1 MEPVAEWGVALVVG
15 VGWVVEDW
23 VVANSY
29 RPVDRGQGFLLPPDM
44 AEWLPPGHLVW
55 FLIDAVEE
63 LDTSAFHAG
72 RVRVGQGRAGFDPDM
87 LVTLLMYA
95 YANKVRSSRQI
106 ERLCVTDV
114 AFRVICAQDVPDHTT
129 IARFRA
135 EHEDGFAELFTRVLV
150 LCAQAGMGRVGVVA
164 IDGTKIAA
172 NASLGANRKEE
183 WLREQAAKQ
192 AAAIVA
198 EAAATDAAEDEE
210 FGDRRG
216 DELPEKFA
224 DRSGRRERIR
234 KALDEIGKQTGQA
247 GRDDAADRA
256 RVEEYLARVEAGE
269 AVPGKPPA
277 GTDLVRLHA
286 ARLARAEARLA
297 AAGAGAGA
305 GNREA
310 RNTARRH
317 LREARRDLTA
327 AEAAAAAGT
336 ADREGASARRRRRRG
351 DPAPVANTSDP
362 DSRKMSTRC
371 GGIIQGFN
379 AQLAVTDDHLILAT
393 ALTQDTNDYH
403 CFEPMTNAVITATE
417 HITRSDQLGTILAD
431 AGYWSEH
438 NLTLNGPDRL
448 IAPGKHRD
456 ITRDA
461 RDRPAQGPPPPEATP
476 GEQMQHR
483 IRTPEGHTTYKRR
496 SATVE
501 TVIGHLKDQTGL
513 RRFSRRGLKAAAS
526 ELTLAATVINLLKL
540 RNHTLQPAT

>member
-1 MEPVAEWGVALVVG
+1 MF
-15 VGWVVEDW
+15 EDW

-44 AEWLPPGHLVW
+44 AEWLPPDHLVW
-55 FLIDAVEE
+55 FLIDTVKE
-63 LDTSAFHAG
+63 LDTSVLHAG
-72 RVRVGQGRAGFDPDM
+72 RVRAGQGRAGFDPDM
-87 LVTLLMYA
+87 LITLLLYA

-106 ERLCVTDV
+106 ERLCTTDV

-135 EHEDGFAELFTRVLV
+135 VHEEAFADLFARVLV
-150 LCAQAGMGRVGVVA
+150 LCAQAGMGRVGIVA

-172 NASLGANRKEE
+172 NASLGANRSQK
-183 WLREQAAKQ
+183 WLREQ

-216 DELPEKFA
+216 DELPREFA

-234 KALDEIGKQTGQA
+234 QALDEIGKQTEQA
-247 GRDDAADRA
+247 ERDDAADRA
-256 RVEEYLARVEAGE
+256 RVEEYLRRVEAGE
-269 AVPGKPPA
+269 AVAGRPPA
-277 GTDLVRLHA
+277 GTDLVRLHR
-286 ARLARAEARLA
+286 ARLARAEAGLA
-297 AAGAGAGA
+297 AAAPKTDAH
-305 GNREA
+305 
-310 RNTARRH
+310 NTARRL
-317 LREARRDLTA
+317 LREARRDLVA
-327 AEAAAAAGT
+327 AKAEAASGT
-336 ADREGASARRRRRRG
+336 ADLEGASAKQRRRRG

-362 DSRKMSTRC
+362 DSRKMSTRS

-379 AQLAVTDDHLILAT
+379 AQLAVADDHLILAT
-393 ALTQDTNDYH
+393 ALTQDANDYH

-417 HITRSDQLGTILAD
+417 HIRRSDELGTILAD

-476 GEQMQHR
+476 IERMRHR
-483 IRTPEGHTTYKRR
+483 LRTPEGHATYKRR

>member
-1 MEPVAEWGVALVVG
+1 
-15 VGWVVEDW
+15 
-23 VVANSY
+23 
-29 RPVDRGQGFLLPPDM
+29 
-44 AEWLPPGHLVW
+44 
-55 FLIDAVEE
+55 
-63 LDTSAFHAG
+63 
-72 RVRVGQGRAGFDPDM
+72 
-87 LVTLLMYA
+87 
-95 YANKVRSSRQI
+95 
-106 ERLCVTDV
+106 
-114 AFRVICAQDVPDHTT
+114 
-129 IARFRA
+129 
-135 EHEDGFAELFTRVLV
+135 VLV
-150 LCAQAGMGRVGVVA
+150 LCAQAGMGRVGIVA

-183 WLREQAAKQ
+183 WLREQAAK
-192 AAAIVA
+192 IVA
-198 EAAATDAAEDEE
+198 EAAAVDAAEDAEH
-210 FGDRRG
+210 GDRRG
-216 DELPEKFA
+216 DELPPKFS
-224 DRSGRRERIR
+224 DPSGRRERIR
-234 KALDEIGKQTGQA
+234 QALDEIGKQTEQIDA
-247 GRDDAADRA
+247 ADAADRA

-269 AVPGKPPA
+269 AVAGRPPA

-286 ARLARAEARLA
+286 ARLARAEAGLA
-297 AAGAGAGA
+297 AAAPKTNAH
-305 GNREA
+305 
-310 RNTARRH
+310 NTARRL
-317 LREARRDLTA
+317 LREARRDLVA
-327 AEAAAAAGT
+327 AEAAAGT
-336 ADREGASARRRRRRG
+336 ADLEGASAKQRRRRG

-393 ALTQDTNDYH
+393 ALTQDANDYH
-403 CFEPMTNAVITATE
+403 CFEPMTCAVITATE
-417 HITRSDQLGTILAD
+417 HIGRSDQLGTILAD

>member
-1 MEPVAEWGVALVVG
+1 LEDFLQMVPVAKWGVALAVG
-15 VGWVVEDW
+15 VGWLFEDW

-29 RPVDRGQGFLLPPDM
+29 RRVDRGQGFLLPPDM
-44 AEWLPPGHLVW
+44 AEWLPADHLVW
-55 FLIDAVEE
+55 FVIDAVKE
-63 LDTSAFHAG
+63 LDTSVLHVG
-72 RVRVGQGRAGFDPDM
+72 RVRAGQGRAGFDPDM

-106 ERLCVTDV
+106 ERLCTTDV

-135 EHEDGFAELFTRVLV
+135 EHEDAFADLFTRVLV
-150 LCAQAGMGRVGVVA
+150 LCAQAGMGRVGIVA

-172 NASLGANRKEE
+172 NASLDANRKEE
-183 WLREQAAKQ
+183 WLREQAAK
-192 AAAIVA
+192 IVA
-198 EAAATDAAEDEE
+198 EAAAVDAAEDAEH
-210 FGDRRG
+210 GDRRG
-216 DELPEKFA
+216 DELPPKFS
-224 DRSGRRERIR
+224 DPSGRRERIR
-234 KALDEIGKQTGQA
+234 QALDEIGKQTEQIDA
-247 GRDDAADRA
+247 ADAADRV

-269 AVPGKPPA
+269 AVAGRPPA

-286 ARLARAEARLA
+286 ARLARAEAGLA
-297 AAGAGAGA
+297 AAAPKTDAH
-305 GNREA
+305 
-310 RNTARRH
+310 NTARRL
-317 LREARRDLTA
+317 LREARRDLVA
-327 AEAAAAAGT
+327 AEAEAAAGT
-336 ADREGASARRRRRRG
+336 ADLEGASAKQRRRRG

-393 ALTQDTNDYH
+393 ALTQDANDYH
-403 CFEPMTNAVITATE
+403 CFEPMTRAVITATE
-417 HITRSDQLGTILAD
+417 HIGRCDQLGTILAD

-461 RDRPAQGPPPPEATP
+461 RDRPAQGPPPPQATP

-540 RNHTLQPAT
+540 RKHTLQPAT